1 MGKSSKSQPAIAPTI
16 IELENGQRVMLE
28 CQARYVILD
37 KNDVPVATFGE
48 QTYVQDI
55 SDTVEAFKDTHD
67 RQGFLKAADTLEAHC
82 ITGIQQTFGKALPVG
97 CSVLCNS
104 LSTPTEEQAKKKSQS
119 KI

>member
-1 MGKSSKSQPAIAPTI
+1 MMPSSPLYG
-16 IELENGQRVMLE
+16 ELTTWVSHR

-48 QTYVQDI
+48 QTYAQDI

-104 LSTPTEEQAKKKSQS
+104 LSTPTEEQAKKKKKKSE
-119 KI
+119 